1 MVACE
6 GTNRPVAR
14 FTSREGMLV
23 EEAMTSAG
31 KCRRMAAM
39 LRVKADR
46 ECDPEARAEWQYVA
60 RGYLILSK
68 QFERNGCKNISY
80 ASLPRIRDVD
90 EEASRIRSW
99 SNKSAPQSIV
109 QREAIRQLL
118 CAPAR

>member
-1 MVACE
+1 MAKAGVPFLLCTCPLTIQNRIYRFKSAVIACE

-23 EEAMTSAG
+23 EEAMTPAA

-60 RGYLILSK
+60 RGYLILSN

-80 ASLPRIRDVD
+80 ASFQRIRDID
-90 EEASRIRSW
+90 EEA
-99 SNKSAPQSIV
+99 P
-109 QREAIRQLL
+109 
-118 CAPAR
+118 